1 MFSNPKT
8 QAVALVVPTGF
19 FVSMCKGG
27 MSKAVT
33 FSKVTDSM
41 VGHASK

>member
-8 QAVALVVPTGF
+8 QAVALFVPTGF
-19 FVSMCKGG
+19 FVSLPKGG
-27 MSKAVT
+27 MSKAVSV
-33 FSKVTDSM
+33 SKVTDSM